1 MQAPWRAEVTSVR
14 LALPPPMSLRAAD
27 HYRARAAYCQDIA
40 ACTTDTEVR
49 TFFLAVA
56 RCFEDVAEE
65 AEVLDGALLN

>member
-1 MQAPWRAEVTSVR
+1 
-14 LALPPPMSLRAAD
+14 MSLRAAD